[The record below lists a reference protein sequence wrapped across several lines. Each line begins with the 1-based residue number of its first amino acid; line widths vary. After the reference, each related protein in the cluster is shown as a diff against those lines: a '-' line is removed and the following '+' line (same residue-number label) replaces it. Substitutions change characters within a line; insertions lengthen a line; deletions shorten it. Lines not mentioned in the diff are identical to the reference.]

1 MSVTVTKDFDLGKIN
16 LDLHKE
22 LNLCGE
28 IIKKD
33 HYQRLEKGQGV
44 DGSQM
49 KALSP
54 NTEASKGSSK
64 ILVKSGKMRKL
75 LIEKASKSN
84 QQVVLH
90 PERKQKYKGTNVTMS
105 DVGGYH
111 QSGTSPYK
119 IVPIKAKKLSFKT
132 ANGWVHTDKVNHPGL
147 PKREWFGISEKTE
160 KKCVDLIEMR
170 IEKELNRA

>member
-1 MSVTVTKDFDLGKIN
+1 MSVTVTKNFDLGKIN
-16 LDLHKE
+16 LDVHKE

-49 KALSP
+49 QSLASATIEQKAESRDSVISS
-54 NTEASKGSSK
+54 NASK
-64 ILVKSGKMRKL
+64 ILVGTGAMRKL
-75 LIEKASKSN
+75 RVKKATKSN
-84 QQVVLH
+84 QEIVLWVGQNKRYGTISTKGYPGSKVTPAEAGLNH
-90 PERKQKYKGTNVTMS
+90 QKGRGV
-105 DVGGYH
+105 
-111 QSGTSPYK
+111 
-119 IVPIKAKKLSFKT
+119 
-132 ANGWVHTDKVNHPGL
+132 
-147 PKREWFGISEKTE
+147 PKREWFGISEKAE